1 MGETPNAPNATR
13 LLAIQCARSG
23 RNVVLCDT
31 TGQLEKEIK
40 EESSTHSSGF
50 IVENIS
56 ENISVM
62 RGAMKFFY
70 IKKFSC
76 NHQRFD

>member
-1 MGETPNAPNATR
+1 MLDEADLKLSNKKIILVMNVGGTPNAPNATR

-40 EESSTHSSGF
+40 EESQHT
-50 IVENIS
+50 VL
-56 ENISVM
+56 
-62 RGAMKFFY
+62 
-70 IKKFSC
+70 
-76 NHQRFD
+76 DLL